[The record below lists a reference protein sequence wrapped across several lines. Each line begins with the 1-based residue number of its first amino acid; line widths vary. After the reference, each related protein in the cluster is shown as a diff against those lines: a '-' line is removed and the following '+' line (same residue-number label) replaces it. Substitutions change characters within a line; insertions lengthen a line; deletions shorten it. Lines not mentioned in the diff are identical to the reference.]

1 MNYSRLKLG
10 KERAERIWVNRNLN
24 DDAIASL
31 NVTKFSDF
39 SLYLTNLY
47 VTLSFA
53 IAVSVTNS
61 EIHQNISYSVHDLSR

>member
-10 KERAERIWVNRNLN
+10 KERAEEIWVNRNLTY
-24 DDAIASL
+24 DAIASL
-31 NVTKFSDF
+31 NVTKFSNF

-47 VTLSFA
+47 VTLGFA